1 MRTDTLFYQLFQTF
15 NTLLFELTAQPV
27 AEAIGYEFTSVEV
40 KEKAFRF
47 DGVFLPNIVEK
58 PIIFTEVQ
66 FQRNEDIYWDLMSE
80 SCMYLRQYKPTNNWQ
95 AIAIFARR
103 SYDPGE
109 LPHFREF
116 FASNRITR
124 IYLEDWLDRETNSL
138 GISIVQLILTSEAEA
153 PEFAR
158 QLAIQVEQETPPLQR
173 DQIVEFIET
182 VLVYKFPQLTR
193 EEIQA
198 MFTIDDLKQTRYYQ
212 DAKQEGMQQGMQ
224 QGQANLMLKQLARKF
239 GGVSEELRSN
249 IAQLSPAQLEN
260 LAEAILDFVSM
271 AELDRWMQQN
281 K

>member
-193 EEIQA
+193 EEIKA

-212 DAKQEGMQQGMQ
+212 DAIQEGRQE
-224 QGQANLMLKQLARKF
+224 GQADLILHLLTRKF
-239 GGVSEELRSN
+239 GGLSENLQLR
-249 IAQLSPAQLEN
+249 ITQLSVAQLEM
-260 LAEAILDFVSM
+260 LAEAIFDFDNV
-271 AELDRWMQQN
+271 AELDRWIQQN